1 MESKLNQNQ
10 EQNAISDLIKMNEE
24 LKNKSE
30 DEDNFEDNYVYDV
43 VGTQN
48 EIDEDEKSENEND
61 DNFGAES
68 SSNVENSKEKKYHV
82 K

>member
-48 EIDEDEKSENEND
+48 EIDEDEKSEND